1 MRAAIYCRVSTASQ
15 EDGSSLET
23 QEASCRTFAID
34 QGWTVTEVYRE
45 VFTGA
50 ELFDRP
56 QLGKLREA
64 IRRREVDVVIA
75 HALDRLTR
83 NQAHLGVLL
92 SEADYA
98 GVVIELVTERL
109 EDTPEGR
116 LLQSVRGFV
125 AEVERLKIAERTK
138 RGRRARA
145 EQGKLLPGSRPPY
158 GYQWRDGNKA
168 ALDLDPLTAPI
179 LRRIFQEYM
188 AGTSLRSLADRLSA
202 EGIPTSTGRPKW
214 MATTLRCMLRNPA
227 YMGEARAWRYSCTR
241 TKNGKVTMRER
252 PLEEQV
258 SLPPGTVPALVDPPT
273 WHAVQARFA
282 RNKAEAPR
290 NNRHPEDSLLRSG
303 FVRCGYC
310 GNTVIAYVHSAGL
323 MYRCCVYSR
332 DIPGCRSSH
341 VLVKTLD
348 HAVWEKVHEV
358 VTRPEIIALQLERL
372 QQESDSGADVE
383 ALDRQVSAVEKQ
395 RQRIA
400 RGVAALDD
408 DEAAAP
414 LLVELKAL
422 AAQKR
427 QLEAE
432 RIAAAQRFTDQQQH
446 RDRLTSLMDWC
457 QRVADNLATLSY
469 AQKRDLLAALDVKVK
484 LYQKGLPTP
493 RWVITM
499 SPNEVVY
506 NTSGGAAHNRI
517 ALTWTEQNKEASSL
531 AD

>member
-1 MRAAIYCRVSTASQ
+1 MHVAIYCRVSTASQ

-23 QEASCRTFAID
+23 QEASCRAFAEER
-34 QGWTVTEVYRE
+34 GWTVTDVYRE

-50 ELFDRP
+50 DLFDRP
-56 QLGKLREA
+56 KLGRLRET
-64 IRRREVDVVIA
+64 IRRREVNVVIA

-83 NQAHLGVLL
+83 NQAHLGVIL

-98 GVVIELVTERL
+98 GVTIELVTERL

-138 RGRRARA
+138 RGRRART
-145 EQGKLLPGSRPPY
+145 EQGKLLPGGKPPY
-158 GYQWRDGNKA
+158 GYRWRDADKG

-179 LRRIFQEYM
+179 VRRIFQEYM
-188 AGTSLRSLADRLSA
+188 TGTPLRTLADRLST

-227 YMGEARAWRYSCTR
+227 YMGEARAWRYMCTPNKGGGWR
-241 TKNGKVTMRER
+241 TQMR
-252 PLEEQV
+252 PIEEQV
-258 SLPPGTVPALVDPPT
+258 ALPAGTIPALVDAGT
-273 WHAVQARFA
+273 WHVVQARFA

-290 NNRHPEDSLLRSG
+290 NNRHPEESLLRGG

-310 GNTVIAYVHSAGL
+310 GNTVIAFVHSAGL

-332 DIPGCRSSH
+332 DVPGCRSSN

-348 HAVWEKVHEV
+348 QAVWEKVEAI
-358 VTRPEIIALQLERL
+358 VTEPEIITLQLEQL
-372 QQESDSGADVE
+372 QHDHDSGADLE
-383 ALDRQVSAVEKQ
+383 ALNRQLGAIEKQ

-400 RGVAALDD
+400 RSVMALDD

-414 LLVELKAL
+414 LLIELKSL

-427 QLEAE
+427 QLDAE
-432 RIAAAQRFTDQQQH
+432 RVASEKRFADRQDH
-446 RDRLTSLMDWC
+446 HDRLMSLMEWC
-457 QRVADNLATLSY
+457 RRVAGNLATLTY
-469 AQKRDLLAALDVKVK
+469 QQKRDLIAALDVNVR
-484 LYQKGLPTP
+484 LFQKGQPSP
-493 RWVITM
+493 RWTITM
-499 SPNEVVY
+499 SPDDIVY
-506 NTSGGAAHNRI
+506 NTSAPAI
-517 ALTWTEQNKEASSL
+517 P
-531 AD
+531 